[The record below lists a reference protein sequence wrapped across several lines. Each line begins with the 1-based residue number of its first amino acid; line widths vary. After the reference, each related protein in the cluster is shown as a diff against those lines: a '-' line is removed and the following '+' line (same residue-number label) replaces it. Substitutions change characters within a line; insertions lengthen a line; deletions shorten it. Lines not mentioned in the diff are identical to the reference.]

1 MTAVLK
7 HELRLYFHSLTAYVF
22 GAFLL
27 AFVGIGAVLYNIQ
40 AAVSNFEFVLNFSS
54 LIFVVIVPILTMRV
68 IAEEKKQKTDQLLY
82 SLPISTTQV
91 ILGKYAALLILYLI
105 PLAIIS
111 LYPLIFSQFGDVY
124 LLTSYGSILAF
135 FILGAALIA
144 VGMFISSLTD
154 NQGMAAGI
162 GIAVILL
169 NYYSVSLPEYVSAT
183 AAGSAVAL
191 VVLFL
196 AMGAVIRYVTKNGT
210 LAYTILLGGY
220 STMDSQRYVSIGD
233 GNVYLVADDPLDNY
247 DVGLR
252 DLLDPDDIPDFDQV
266 SKITFTGSENYEI
279 FYEAYEEG
287 STRTYCADD
296 VYFAQQEDGTLPL
309 DTDKVTSY
317 LQTIR
322 YLDLSDYVTYNVTD
336 EELAQYGL
344 DDPQLTIQVDYTEEN
359 EDGDEVSDTFTLHI
373 SRDPEELA
381 KAEESESENED
392 DTEEEITAYMRVGD
406 SPIVYRLY
414 SESYS
419 SLMRASCDDLRHA
432 ELLTAAF
439 ADITQIDISLE
450 DADYTIT
457 TDGSGDDRT
466 YAYLETEVEIDD
478 FRDALESLQADS
490 FTDEAPAQKEEIRL
504 TLHLDNAAFP
514 TVEISLYRYDGSSCL
529 AVVDGVPTALVE
541 RSQVVDL
548 IEAVNA
554 IVLN

>member
-1 MTAVLK
+1 MK
-7 HELRLYFHSLTAYVF
+7 RSKRLC
-22 GAFLL
+22 
-27 AFVGIGAVLYNIQ
+27 
-40 AAVSNFEFVLNFSS
+40 
-54 LIFVVIVPILTMRV
+54 
-68 IAEEKKQKTDQLLY
+68 
-82 SLPISTTQV
+82 
-91 ILGKYAALLILYLI
+91 
-105 PLAIIS
+105 
-111 LYPLIFSQFGDVY
+111 
-124 LLTSYGSILAF
+124 
-135 FILGAALIA
+135 
-144 VGMFISSLTD
+144 
-154 NQGMAAGI
+154 
-162 GIAVILL
+162 ILL
-169 NYYSVSLPEYVSAT
+169 GVL
-183 AAGSAVAL
+183 AVACVATFAL
-191 VVLFL
+191 SRYQAKKEQIQTNGEVVLEIPVDSVQTLSWEYDGDTLSFHKDDKWIYDEDEAFPVDGEKIEGL
-196 AMGAVIRYVTKNGT
+196 LNQFSAMGAAFTIENPEDLSPYGLSDPTCSIT
-210 LAYTILLGGY
+210 ITTDQETYTILLGGY

-233 GNVYLVADDPLDNY
+233 GNVYLVADDPLD
-247 DVGLR
+247 DFDIGLR
-252 DLLDPDDIPDFDQV
+252 DLLDPDDIPAFDQV
-266 SKITFTGSENYEI
+266 SDITFTGSENYQI
-279 FYEAYEEG
+279 FYEAYEDG
-287 STRTYCADD
+287 SARTYCADD

-344 DDPQLTIQVDYTEEN
+344 DDPQLTIQVNYTEEN

-381 KAEESESENED
+381 KAEESEGEDED
-392 DTEEEITAYMRVGD
+392 DTEEEITAYARVGD
-406 SPIVYRLY
+406 SPIIYRLY

-419 SLMRASCDDLRHA
+419 SLMRASCDDLRHS
-432 ELLTAAF
+432 ELFTADF
-439 ADITQIDISLE
+439 ADITQIDVSLE
-450 DADYTIT
+450 GADYTIT

-490 FTDEAPAQKEEIRL
+490 FTDEAPAQKEEISL
-504 TLHLDNAAFP
+504 TLHLDNESFP

>member
-1 MTAVLK
+1 MKRSKRLCILLGVLAVACVATFALSRYQAK
-7 HELRLYFHSLTAYVF
+7 KEQIETSGEVALEIPVDSVQALSWEYD
-22 GAFLL
+22 GEEL
-27 AFVGIGAVLYNIQ
+27 AFHKDDKWIYDEDEAFPVDGEKIEDLLDQ
-40 AAVSNFEFVLNFSS
+40 FS
-54 LIFVVIVPILTMRV
+54 
-68 IAEEKKQKTDQLLY
+68 
-82 SLPISTTQV
+82 
-91 ILGKYAALLILYLI
+91 
-105 PLAIIS
+105 
-111 LYPLIFSQFGDVY
+111 
-124 LLTSYGSILAF
+124 
-135 FILGAALIA
+135 
-144 VGMFISSLTD
+144 
-154 NQGMAAGI
+154 
-162 GIAVILL
+162 
-169 NYYSVSLPEYVSAT
+169 
-183 AAGSAVAL
+183 
-191 VVLFL
+191 
-196 AMGAVIRYVTKNGT
+196 AMGAAFIIENPEDLSPYGLSDPTCSIT
-210 LAYTILLGGY
+210 ITTDEETYTILLGGY

>member
-1 MTAVLK
+1 MKRSKRLCILLGVLAVACVATFALSRYQAK
-7 HELRLYFHSLTAYVF
+7 KEQIETSGEVVLEIPVDSVQALSWEYD
-22 GAFLL
+22 GEEL
-27 AFVGIGAVLYNIQ
+27 AFHKDDKWIYDEDEAFPVDGEKIEDLLDQ
-40 AAVSNFEFVLNFSS
+40 FS
-54 LIFVVIVPILTMRV
+54 
-68 IAEEKKQKTDQLLY
+68 
-82 SLPISTTQV
+82 
-91 ILGKYAALLILYLI
+91 
-105 PLAIIS
+105 
-111 LYPLIFSQFGDVY
+111 
-124 LLTSYGSILAF
+124 
-135 FILGAALIA
+135 
-144 VGMFISSLTD
+144 
-154 NQGMAAGI
+154 
-162 GIAVILL
+162 
-169 NYYSVSLPEYVSAT
+169 
-183 AAGSAVAL
+183 
-191 VVLFL
+191 
-196 AMGAVIRYVTKNGT
+196 AMGAAFIIENPEDLSPYGLSDPTCSIT
-210 LAYTILLGGY
+210 ITTDEETYTILLGGY

-233 GNVYLVADDPLDNY
+233 GNVYLVADDPLDDY

-279 FYEAYEEG
+279 FYEAYEEC

-296 VYFAQQEDGTLPL
+296 VYFAQQGDGTLPL

-432 ELLTAAF
+432 ELLTADF

-504 TLHLDNAAFP
+504 TLHLDNEAFP

-529 AVVDGVPTALVE
+529 SVVDGVPTALVE

>member
-1 MTAVLK
+1 MKRSKRLCILLGVLAVACVATFALSRYQAK
-7 HELRLYFHSLTAYVF
+7 KEQIETSGEVVLEIPVDSVQALSWEYD
-22 GAFLL
+22 GEEL
-27 AFVGIGAVLYNIQ
+27 AFHKDDKWIYDEDEAFPVDGEKIEDLLDQ
-40 AAVSNFEFVLNFSS
+40 FS
-54 LIFVVIVPILTMRV
+54 
-68 IAEEKKQKTDQLLY
+68 
-82 SLPISTTQV
+82 
-91 ILGKYAALLILYLI
+91 
-105 PLAIIS
+105 
-111 LYPLIFSQFGDVY
+111 
-124 LLTSYGSILAF
+124 
-135 FILGAALIA
+135 
-144 VGMFISSLTD
+144 
-154 NQGMAAGI
+154 
-162 GIAVILL
+162 
-169 NYYSVSLPEYVSAT
+169 
-183 AAGSAVAL
+183 
-191 VVLFL
+191 
-196 AMGAVIRYVTKNGT
+196 AMGAAFIIENPEDLSPYGLSDPTCSIT
-210 LAYTILLGGY
+210 ITTDEETYTILLGGY

-322 YLDLSDYVTYNVTD
+322 YLELSDYVTYNVTD

-432 ELLTAAF
+432 ELLTADF

-490 FTDEAPAQKEEIRL
+490 FTDEAPA
-504 TLHLDNAAFP
+504 
-514 TVEISLYRYDGSSCL
+514 
-529 AVVDGVPTALVE
+529 
-541 RSQVVDL
+541 
-548 IEAVNA
+548 
-554 IVLN
+554 

>member
-1 MTAVLK
+1 MKRSKRLCILLGVLAVACVATFALSRYQAK
-7 HELRLYFHSLTAYVF
+7 KEQIETSGEVVLEIPVDSVQALSWEYD
-22 GAFLL
+22 GEKL
-27 AFVGIGAVLYNIQ
+27 AFHKDDKWIYDEDEAFPVDGEKIEDLLDQ
-40 AAVSNFEFVLNFSS
+40 FS
-54 LIFVVIVPILTMRV
+54 
-68 IAEEKKQKTDQLLY
+68 
-82 SLPISTTQV
+82 
-91 ILGKYAALLILYLI
+91 
-105 PLAIIS
+105 
-111 LYPLIFSQFGDVY
+111 
-124 LLTSYGSILAF
+124 
-135 FILGAALIA
+135 
-144 VGMFISSLTD
+144 
-154 NQGMAAGI
+154 
-162 GIAVILL
+162 
-169 NYYSVSLPEYVSAT
+169 
-183 AAGSAVAL
+183 
-191 VVLFL
+191 
-196 AMGAVIRYVTKNGT
+196 AMGAAFIIENPEDLSPYGLSDPTCSIT
-210 LAYTILLGGY
+210 ITTDEETYTILLGGY

-233 GNVYLVADDPLDNY
+233 GNVYLVADDPLDDY

-359 EDGDEVSDTFTLHI
+359 EDGVSDTFTLHI

-419 SLMRASCDDLRHA
+419 SLMRASRDDLRHA
-432 ELLTAAF
+432 ELLTADF

-457 TDGSGDDRT
+457 SDGSGDDRT

-504 TLHLDNAAFP
+504 TLHLDNEAFP

-529 AVVDGVPTALVE
+529 AVVDGVPTALGE

-548 IEAVNA
+548 VEAVNA

>member
-1 MTAVLK
+1 MKRSKRLCILLGVLAVACVATFALSRYQAK
-7 HELRLYFHSLTAYVF
+7 KEQIETSGEVVLEIPVDSVQALSWEYD
-22 GAFLL
+22 GEEL
-27 AFVGIGAVLYNIQ
+27 AFHKDDKWIYDEDEAFPVDGEKIEDLLDQ
-40 AAVSNFEFVLNFSS
+40 FS
-54 LIFVVIVPILTMRV
+54 
-68 IAEEKKQKTDQLLY
+68 
-82 SLPISTTQV
+82 
-91 ILGKYAALLILYLI
+91 
-105 PLAIIS
+105 
-111 LYPLIFSQFGDVY
+111 
-124 LLTSYGSILAF
+124 
-135 FILGAALIA
+135 
-144 VGMFISSLTD
+144 
-154 NQGMAAGI
+154 
-162 GIAVILL
+162 
-169 NYYSVSLPEYVSAT
+169 
-183 AAGSAVAL
+183 
-191 VVLFL
+191 
-196 AMGAVIRYVTKNGT
+196 AMGAAFIIENPEDLSPYGLSDPTCSIT
-210 LAYTILLGGY
+210 ITTDEETYTILLGGY

-233 GNVYLVADDPLDNY
+233 GNVYLVADDPLDDY

-406 SPIVYRLY
+406 SPIIYRLY

-432 ELLTAAF
+432 ELLTADF

-504 TLHLDNAAFP
+504 TLHLDNEAFP

>member
-1 MTAVLK
+1 MKRSKRLCILLGVLAVACVATFALSRYQAK
-7 HELRLYFHSLTAYVF
+7 KEQIETSGEVVLEIPVDSVQALSWEYD
-22 GAFLL
+22 GEEL
-27 AFVGIGAVLYNIQ
+27 AFHKDDKWIYDEDEAFPVDGEKIEDLLDQ
-40 AAVSNFEFVLNFSS
+40 FS
-54 LIFVVIVPILTMRV
+54 
-68 IAEEKKQKTDQLLY
+68 
-82 SLPISTTQV
+82 
-91 ILGKYAALLILYLI
+91 
-105 PLAIIS
+105 
-111 LYPLIFSQFGDVY
+111 
-124 LLTSYGSILAF
+124 
-135 FILGAALIA
+135 
-144 VGMFISSLTD
+144 
-154 NQGMAAGI
+154 
-162 GIAVILL
+162 
-169 NYYSVSLPEYVSAT
+169 
-183 AAGSAVAL
+183 
-191 VVLFL
+191 
-196 AMGAVIRYVTKNGT
+196 AMGAAFIIENPEDLSPYGLSDPTCSIT
-210 LAYTILLGGY
+210 ITTDEETYTILLGEY

-233 GNVYLVADDPLDNY
+233 GNVYLVADDPLDDY

-432 ELLTAAF
+432 ELLTADF

-504 TLHLDNAAFP
+504 TLHLDNEAFP

>member
-1 MTAVLK
+1 MKRSKRLCILLGVLAVACVATFALSRYQAK
-7 HELRLYFHSLTAYVF
+7 KEQIETSGEVVLEIPVDSVQALSWEYD
-22 GAFLL
+22 GEEL
-27 AFVGIGAVLYNIQ
+27 AFHKDDKWIYDEDEAFPVDGEKIEDLLDQ
-40 AAVSNFEFVLNFSS
+40 FS
-54 LIFVVIVPILTMRV
+54 
-68 IAEEKKQKTDQLLY
+68 
-82 SLPISTTQV
+82 
-91 ILGKYAALLILYLI
+91 
-105 PLAIIS
+105 
-111 LYPLIFSQFGDVY
+111 
-124 LLTSYGSILAF
+124 
-135 FILGAALIA
+135 
-144 VGMFISSLTD
+144 
-154 NQGMAAGI
+154 
-162 GIAVILL
+162 
-169 NYYSVSLPEYVSAT
+169 
-183 AAGSAVAL
+183 
-191 VVLFL
+191 
-196 AMGAVIRYVTKNGT
+196 AMGAAFIIENPEDLSPYGLSDPTCSIT
-210 LAYTILLGGY
+210 ITTDEETYTILLGGY

-490 FTDEAPAQKEEIRL
+490 FTDEAPAQKEEISL

>member
-1 MTAVLK
+1 MK
-7 HELRLYFHSLTAYVF
+7 RSKRLC
-22 GAFLL
+22 
-27 AFVGIGAVLYNIQ
+27 
-40 AAVSNFEFVLNFSS
+40 
-54 LIFVVIVPILTMRV
+54 
-68 IAEEKKQKTDQLLY
+68 
-82 SLPISTTQV
+82 
-91 ILGKYAALLILYLI
+91 
-105 PLAIIS
+105 
-111 LYPLIFSQFGDVY
+111 
-124 LLTSYGSILAF
+124 
-135 FILGAALIA
+135 
-144 VGMFISSLTD
+144 
-154 NQGMAAGI
+154 
-162 GIAVILL
+162 ILL
-169 NYYSVSLPEYVSAT
+169 GVL
-183 AAGSAVAL
+183 AVACVATFAL
-191 VVLFL
+191 SRYQAKKEQIQTNGEVVLEIPVDSVQALSWEYDGETLSFHKDDQWIYDEDEAFPVDGEKIEGL
-196 AMGAVIRYVTKNGT
+196 LNQFSAMGAAFTIENPEDLSPYGLSDPTCSIT
-210 LAYTILLGGY
+210 ITTDEETYTILLGGY

-233 GNVYLVADDPLDNY
+233 GNVYLVADDPLD
-247 DVGLR
+247 DFDIGLR
-252 DLLDPDDIPDFDQV
+252 DLLDPDDIPAFDQV
-266 SKITFTGSENYEI
+266 SEITFTGSENYQI
-279 FYEAYEEG
+279 FYEAYEDG
-287 STRTYCADD
+287 SARTYCADD
-296 VYFAQQEDGTLPL
+296 VYFVQQEDGTLPL
-309 DTDKVTSY
+309 DTDKVNSY

-344 DDPQLTIQVDYTEEN
+344 DDPQLTIQVNYTEEN

-381 KAEESESENED
+381 KAEASESEDEE
-392 DTEEEITAYMRVGD
+392 DTEEEITAYARVGD

-432 ELLTAAF
+432 ELFTADF
-439 ADITQIDISLE
+439 ADITQIDVSLE
-450 DADYTIT
+450 GTDYTIT

-504 TLHLDNAAFP
+504 TLHLDNEAFP

-548 IEAVNA
+548 VEAVNA

>member
-1 MTAVLK
+1 MKRSKRLCILLGVLAVACVATFALSRYQAK
-7 HELRLYFHSLTAYVF
+7 KEQIETSGEVVLEIPVDSVQALSWEYD
-22 GAFLL
+22 GEEL
-27 AFVGIGAVLYNIQ
+27 AFHKDDKWIYDEDEAFPVDGEKIEDLLDQ
-40 AAVSNFEFVLNFSS
+40 FS
-54 LIFVVIVPILTMRV
+54 
-68 IAEEKKQKTDQLLY
+68 
-82 SLPISTTQV
+82 
-91 ILGKYAALLILYLI
+91 
-105 PLAIIS
+105 
-111 LYPLIFSQFGDVY
+111 
-124 LLTSYGSILAF
+124 
-135 FILGAALIA
+135 
-144 VGMFISSLTD
+144 
-154 NQGMAAGI
+154 
-162 GIAVILL
+162 
-169 NYYSVSLPEYVSAT
+169 
-183 AAGSAVAL
+183 
-191 VVLFL
+191 
-196 AMGAVIRYVTKNGT
+196 AMGAAFIIENPEDLSPYGLSDPTCSIT
-210 LAYTILLGGY
+210 ITTDEETYTILLGGY

-233 GNVYLVADDPLDNY
+233 GNVYLVADDPLDDY

-359 EDGDEVSDTFTLHI
+359 EGGDEVSDTFTLHI

-432 ELLTAAF
+432 ELLTADF

-504 TLHLDNAAFP
+504 TLHLDNEAFP

>member
-1 MTAVLK
+1 MKRSKRLCILLGVLAVACVATFALSRYQAK
-7 HELRLYFHSLTAYVF
+7 KEQIETSGEVVLEIPVDSVQALSWEYD
-22 GAFLL
+22 GEEL
-27 AFVGIGAVLYNIQ
+27 AFHKDDKWIYDEDEAFPVDGEKIEDLLDQ
-40 AAVSNFEFVLNFSS
+40 FS
-54 LIFVVIVPILTMRV
+54 
-68 IAEEKKQKTDQLLY
+68 
-82 SLPISTTQV
+82 
-91 ILGKYAALLILYLI
+91 
-105 PLAIIS
+105 
-111 LYPLIFSQFGDVY
+111 
-124 LLTSYGSILAF
+124 
-135 FILGAALIA
+135 
-144 VGMFISSLTD
+144 
-154 NQGMAAGI
+154 
-162 GIAVILL
+162 
-169 NYYSVSLPEYVSAT
+169 
-183 AAGSAVAL
+183 
-191 VVLFL
+191 
-196 AMGAVIRYVTKNGT
+196 AMGAAFIIENPEDLSPYGLSDPTCSIT
-210 LAYTILLGGY
+210 ITTDEETYTILLGGY

-233 GNVYLVADDPLDNY
+233 GNVYLVADDPLDDY

-296 VYFAQQEDGTLPL
+296 VYFSQQGDSTLPL

-406 SPIVYRLY
+406 SPIIYRLY

-432 ELLTAAF
+432 ELLTADF

-504 TLHLDNAAFP
+504 TLHLDNEAFP

>member
-1 MTAVLK
+1 MKRSKRLCILLGVLAVACVATFALSRYQAK
-7 HELRLYFHSLTAYVF
+7 KEQIETSGKVVLEIPVDSVQALSWEYD
-22 GAFLL
+22 GEEL
-27 AFVGIGAVLYNIQ
+27 AFHKDDKWIYDEDEAFPVDGEKIEDLLDQ
-40 AAVSNFEFVLNFSS
+40 FS
-54 LIFVVIVPILTMRV
+54 
-68 IAEEKKQKTDQLLY
+68 
-82 SLPISTTQV
+82 
-91 ILGKYAALLILYLI
+91 
-105 PLAIIS
+105 
-111 LYPLIFSQFGDVY
+111 
-124 LLTSYGSILAF
+124 
-135 FILGAALIA
+135 
-144 VGMFISSLTD
+144 
-154 NQGMAAGI
+154 
-162 GIAVILL
+162 
-169 NYYSVSLPEYVSAT
+169 
-183 AAGSAVAL
+183 
-191 VVLFL
+191 
-196 AMGAVIRYVTKNGT
+196 AMGAAFIIENPEDLSPYGLSDPTCSIT
-210 LAYTILLGGY
+210 ITTDEETYTILLGGY